1 MQKAHATLKYDP
13 RHRNV
18 LRHEVLVP
26 RYGLC
31 QDMLASYQ
39 DTLSQCTTRCVTT
52 PNRNACIRYIYYAKA
67 VGKYVI
73 HWITSLTACATS
85 STLHYIAVPLQACTL
100 HPRTWDCT
108 HQKTQWLHCR
118 QERTYVQRI
127 TQGITRRYIAYDPDT
142 HLRERASRNHLRC
155 PAPPRA
161 GHQRAQLEKLELN
174 APGTVSWSQRN
185 VAYASATR
193 QSVES
198 VSARTR
204 HAPRVSHSSRN
215 ASLLVAV
222 VSCLV

>member
-18 LRHEVLVP
+18 LRYEVLVP

-127 TQGITRRYIAYDPDT
+127 TQGMTLRRQAKKHCGWFENREARGESAPTPTPPTDAWH
-142 HLRERASRNHLRC
+142 HLIQTW
-155 PAPPRA
+155 P
-161 GHQRAQLEKLELN
+161 
-174 APGTVSWSQRN
+174 
-185 VAYASATR
+185 
-193 QSVES
+193 
-198 VSARTR
+198 
-204 HAPRVSHSSRN
+204 
-215 ASLLVAV
+215 
-222 VSCLV
+222 

>member
-1 MQKAHATLKYDP
+1 MCRWSRLVASDLQGQGPDHTRRRMWAKPFRGHAPMPLP
-13 RHRNV
+13 Q
-18 LRHEVLVP
+18 HEVLVP

-39 DTLSQCTTRCVTT
+39 DTLSQCTTRCVMT

-100 HPRTWDCT
+100 HPRTWDFT

-127 TQGITRRYIAYDPDT
+127 TQTHGRSTR
-142 HLRERASRNHLRC
+142 ESRSS
-155 PAPPRA
+155 PPR
-161 GHQRAQLEKLELN
+161 HVRRPIWRAAN
-174 APGTVSWSQRN
+174 RGACT
-185 VAYASATR
+185 
-193 QSVES
+193 
-198 VSARTR
+198 
-204 HAPRVSHSSRN
+204 
-215 ASLLVAV
+215 
-222 VSCLV
+222 